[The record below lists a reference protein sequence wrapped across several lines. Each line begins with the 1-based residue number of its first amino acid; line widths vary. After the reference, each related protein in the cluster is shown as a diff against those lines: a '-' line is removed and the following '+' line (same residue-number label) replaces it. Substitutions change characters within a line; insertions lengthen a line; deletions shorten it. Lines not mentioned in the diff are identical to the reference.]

1 MIRGEQ
7 FYRGGATKQIY
18 RDGAYNNV
26 IALYDAI
33 KRGDSSNPTV
43 AQSVQSCLITI
54 LGRKAAYTGKVVTW
68 DEIIKDTEQ
77 LDGRLKGLKV

>member
-1 MIRGEQ
+1 
-7 FYRGGATKQIY
+7 
-18 RDGAYNNV
+18 
-26 IALYDAI
+26 
-33 KRGDSSNPTV
+33 V